1 MAVCSSPPVEGVLV
15 KLEKIFV
22 ALAVIGSIVATVD
35 VAGARGRPDNA
46 PNGDAGSAFEYWTSE
61 RVAAVQ
67 PRDLVIDSRGLGYL
81 RGANGA
87 LAPYGHSVAAQARG
101 LRAAPVRSVERAP
114 ATVNASSI
122 FGAAI
127 GSMSPD
133 GTTVGASA
141 TFTATVTAD
150 KSVRSVDLYVGLVGS
165 TKQSFS
171 MSFTGGNTWQ
181 ANLQGFSDG
190 DWEWHVIVREKGRGG
205 VSTTSE
211 TVQFT
216 VSTGGGGGGG
226 GCGGGDI
233 ANERWTCGGDVQ
245 TAAGRILFTMADG
258 NYVCSGTAVTDAT
271 TGRSIILTAAHCI
284 YDDVEKAFATNA
296 LFIPSQDDGGSDATD
311 SNCTNDPLGCW
322 SVDHGVVDVN
332 WTTRTFPS
340 NIPWDYG
347 YYVVSDTGAHEG
359 SASSDA
365 LDTAAGTLQ
374 VDFTAPIVGDSTTAL
389 GYSYSDDP
397 NFMYCQESMSTE
409 GSDNYWLGACDLSGG
424 SSGGPWLQ
432 PLSGGDGT
440 VISVNS
446 WGYTSGSGMAGPKLH
461 GTSAALLFDMAK
473 ITDLASADRGFVID
487 PANPPTTT
495 TTTIAPPTTS
505 TTIAPS
511 NISLT
516 VDAYKLKGRKTADL
530 TWSGASGSLV
540 DIVRDGVVV
549 ATTNNDG
556 FETDA
561 TRVKGGGSMSWQI
574 CEVGSTTACSEVVTY
589 TW

>member
-1 MAVCSSPPVEGVLV
+1 M
-15 KLEKIFV
+15 
-22 ALAVIGSIVATVD
+22 
-35 VAGARGRPDNA
+35 
-46 PNGDAGSAFEYWTSE
+46 
-61 RVAAVQ
+61 
-67 PRDLVIDSRGLGYL
+67 IDERGLGYL
-81 RGANGA
+81 RRSNGS
-87 LAPYGHSVAAQARG
+87 L
-101 LRAAPVRSVERAP
+101 
-114 ATVNASSI
+114 
-122 FGAAI
+122 
-127 GSMSPD
+127 SPD

-141 TFTATVTAD
+141 TFSVTVTAD
-150 KSVRSVDLYVGLVGS
+150 KSVRSVDMYVGLVGG

-171 MSFTGGNTWQ
+171 TPFVGGDTWQ

-190 DWEWHVIVREKGRGG
+190 DWEWYVIVREKGRGR
-205 VSTTSE
+205 VTTTSE

-226 GCGGGDI
+226 GI
-233 ANERWTCGGDVQ
+233 ANERWTSGGDVQ
-245 TAAGRILFTMADG
+245 TAAGRILFTMSDG

-284 YDDVEKAFATNA
+284 YDDVDKAFATHA
-296 LFIPSQDDGGSDATD
+296 LFIPSQDDGGSDGTD

-322 SVDHGVVDVN
+322 SVDHGVVDLN

-374 VDFTAPIVGDSTTAL
+374 VDFTAPVVGDSTTAL

-397 NFMYCQESMSTE
+397 NFMHCQEAMSTE

-424 SSGGPWLQ
+424 ASGGPWLQ
-432 PLSGGDGT
+432 PLNGGNGP

-446 WGYTSGSGMAGPKLH
+446 WGYTNQPGMAGPKLH
-461 GTSAALLFDMAK
+461 GTSAVLLFDMAK
-473 ITDLASADRGFVID
+473 ITDLPSADRGFVID
-487 PANPPTTT
+487 PTNPPTTT
-495 TTTIAPPTTS
+495 TTTTTTMPTTT

-561 TRVKGGGSMSWQI
+561 TRLKGGGSMSWQI
-574 CEVGSTTACSEVVTY
+574 CEVGSTTACSEVVTH

>member
-46 PNGDAGSAFEYWTSE
+46 PNGETETAFDYWTSE
-61 RVAAVQ
+61 RIAAVQ

-101 LRAAPVRSVERAP
+101 LRAAPVEGTQRAP
-114 ATVNASSI
+114 VMPKSLSPLA
-122 FGAAI
+122 AAI
-127 GSMSPD
+127 GSMVPS
-133 GTTVGASA
+133 GTTVGESASFSA
-141 TFTATVTAD
+141 TAVAD
-150 KSVRSVDLYVGLVGS
+150 NSIRSVSMYVGRVGAA
-165 TKQSFS
+165 KQSFS
-171 MSFTGGNTWQ
+171 MSFVGSDTWQ
-181 ANLQGFSDG
+181 TNLSGLSDG
-190 DWEWHVIVREKGRGG
+190 NWEWYVVVREKGRGKG
-205 VSTTSE
+205 TTTSD
-211 TVQFT
+211 TAQFT

-226 GCGGGDI
+226 GDV
-233 ANERWTCGGDVQ
+233 ANERWTDGGAVQ

-284 YDDVEKAFATNA
+284 YDDLDKAFATNA
-296 LFIPSQDDGGSDATD
+296 LFIPSQDDGGTDGSDSD
-311 SNCTNDPLGCW
+311 CTNDPLGCW
-322 SVDHGVVDVN
+322 SVDHGVVDLN
-332 WTTRTFPS
+332 WTTRSFPD

-347 YYVVSDTGAHEG
+347 YYVVSDTGAHQG
-359 SASSDA
+359 SASSEA

-374 VDFTAPIVGDSTTAL
+374 VDFTAPVVGDSTTAL

-397 NFMYCQESMSTE
+397 NFMYCQEAMSTE
-409 GSDNYWLGACDLSGG
+409 GPDNYWLGACNLSGG
-424 SSGGPWLQ
+424 ASGGPWLQ
-432 PLSGGDGT
+432 PLDGGNGT

-446 WGYTSGSGMAGPKLH
+446 WGYGNDPGMAGPKLH

-473 ITDLASADRGFVID
+473 ITDLASADGGFVID
-487 PANPPTTT
+487 PTNPPTTSTTT

-540 DIVRDGVVV
+540 DIVRDGGVV

-574 CEVGSTTACSEVVTY
+574 CEAGSTTACSEVVTH

>member
-1 MAVCSSPPVEGVLV
+1 V

-35 VAGARGRPDNA
+35 VAGAKGRPDTS
-46 PNGDAGSAFEYWTSE
+46 PNGDAGSAFEYWTPE
-61 RVAAVQ
+61 RVAAAQ
-67 PRDLVIDSRGLGYL
+67 PRDLVIDARGLGYL
-81 RGANGA
+81 RRANGS
-87 LAPYGHSVAAQARG
+87 LSPYGHSVAAQAH
-101 LRAAPVRSVERAP
+101 LAAPVGRLGAVPVRSVERAP

-141 TFTATVTAD
+141 TFSVTVTAD
-150 KSVRSVDLYVGLVGS
+150 KSVRSVDMYVGLVGG

-171 MSFTGGNTWQ
+171 TSFVGGDTWQ

-190 DWEWHVIVREKGRGG
+190 DWEWYVIVREKGRGR
-205 VSTTSE
+205 VTTTSE

-226 GCGGGDI
+226 GGDI
-233 ANERWTCGGDVQ
+233 TNERWTSGGDVQ
-245 TAAGRILFTMADG
+245 TAAGRILFTMSDG

-284 YDDVEKAFATNA
+284 YDDVAKDFATNA
-296 LFIPSQDDGGSDATD
+296 LFIPSQDDGGSDGTD

-322 SVDHGVVDVN
+322 SVDHGVVDLN
-332 WTTRTFPS
+332 WTTRSFPH

-374 VDFTAPIVGDSTTAL
+374 VDFTAPVVGDLTTAL

-397 NFMYCQESMSTE
+397 NFMHCQEAMSTE

-424 SSGGPWLQ
+424 ASGGPWLQ
-432 PLSGGDGT
+432 PLNGGNGP

-446 WGYTSGSGMAGPKLH
+446 WGYTNQPGMAGPKLH

-473 ITDLASADRGFVID
+473 ITDLSGGERGFVID
-487 PANPPTTT
+487 PTNPPTTT
-495 TTTIAPPTTS
+495 TTTTPTT
-505 TTIAPS
+505 TTTTTPTTTTTAPA
-511 NISLT
+511 NISLDD
-516 VDAYKLKGRKTADL
+516 VEGYKVKGRKYGDL
-530 TWSGASGSLV
+530 TWSGASSQQV
-540 DIVRDGVVV
+540 DIVRDGSVIG
-549 ATTNNDG
+549 TTDNDG
-556 FETDA
+556 FATDA
-561 TRVKGGGSMSWQI
+561 TGQNGGGSTTWQI
-574 CEVGSTTACSEVVTY
+574 CEVGSSTACSAEWTH